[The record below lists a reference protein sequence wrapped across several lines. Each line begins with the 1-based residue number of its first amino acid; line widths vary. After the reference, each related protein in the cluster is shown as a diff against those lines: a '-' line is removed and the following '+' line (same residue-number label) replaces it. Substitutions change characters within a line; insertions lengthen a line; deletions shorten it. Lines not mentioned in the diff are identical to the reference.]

1 MRFYVYEI
9 CLDNSIYTELDT
21 SKYYVGK
28 HQTECKDLIND
39 GYYGSG
45 VTLWNLYDI
54 YGYKGVQK
62 RILKEC
68 DNEED
73 LILFE
78 KYFIQKCKFEH
89 GDDCIN
95 RQVSSKTIIID
106 ENDKPKV
113 IGPFR
118 KIKPKNLFKWYT
130 NGTINLK
137 IFEGNNIPDG
147 FTPGFKFKEKTLSRK
162 AREKS
167 TKEFNK
173 RQLKSI
179 PLKERKQVYKQ
190 IKYDKLTEKEKR
202 DFLKN
207 VHIPYIDRR
216 IRECLK
222 KGLSN
227 IEIFDIVKLNDG
239 PHSQEFNKLLEDYIS
254 EQALIH
260 QLSIMPSYFITIIDS
275 LKELYSK
282 NKPLQHR
289 KDLISYFTSFF

>member
-1 MRFYVYEI
+1 M
-9 CLDNSIYTELDT
+9 L
-21 SKYYVGK
+21 
-28 HQTECKDLIND
+28 
-39 GYYGSG
+39 
-45 VTLWNLYDI
+45 
-54 YGYKGVQK
+54 
-62 RILKEC
+62 
-68 DNEED
+68 
-73 LILFE
+73 
-78 KYFIQKCKFEH
+78 
-89 GDDCIN
+89 
-95 RQVSSKTIIID
+95 
-106 ENDKPKV
+106 P
-113 IGPFR
+113 
-118 KIKPKNLFKWYT
+118 FKWYT

-137 IFEGNNIPDG
+137 IFEGNNVPDG

-179 PLKERKQVYKQ
+179 PLKERKQIYKQ
-190 IKYDKLTEKEKR
+190 IKYDKLIEKEKR

-222 KGLSN
+222 KFLNN

-260 QLSIMPSYFITIIDS
+260 QLSIMPSYFITIVDS

>member
-1 MRFYVYEI
+1 M
-9 CLDNSIYTELDT
+9 L
-21 SKYYVGK
+21 
-28 HQTECKDLIND
+28 
-39 GYYGSG
+39 
-45 VTLWNLYDI
+45 
-54 YGYKGVQK
+54 
-62 RILKEC
+62 
-68 DNEED
+68 
-73 LILFE
+73 
-78 KYFIQKCKFEH
+78 
-89 GDDCIN
+89 
-95 RQVSSKTIIID
+95 
-106 ENDKPKV
+106 P
-113 IGPFR
+113 
-118 KIKPKNLFKWYT
+118 FKWYT

-179 PLKERKQVYKQ
+179 PLKDRKQIYKQ
-190 IKYDKLTEKEKR
+190 IKYDKLIEKEKR

-227 IEIFDIVKLNDG
+227 IEIFDIVKLNNE

-260 QLSIMPSYFITIIDS
+260 QLSIMPSYFITIVDS

-282 NKPLQHR
+282 NKPLQYR

>member
-1 MRFYVYEI
+1 M
-9 CLDNSIYTELDT
+9 L
-21 SKYYVGK
+21 
-28 HQTECKDLIND
+28 
-39 GYYGSG
+39 
-45 VTLWNLYDI
+45 
-54 YGYKGVQK
+54 
-62 RILKEC
+62 
-68 DNEED
+68 
-73 LILFE
+73 
-78 KYFIQKCKFEH
+78 
-89 GDDCIN
+89 
-95 RQVSSKTIIID
+95 
-106 ENDKPKV
+106 P
-113 IGPFR
+113 
-118 KIKPKNLFKWYT
+118 FKWYT
-130 NGTINLK
+130 NGTVNLK

-190 IKYDKLTEKEKR
+190 IKYDKLLEKEKKE
-202 DFLKN
+202 FLRE

-216 IRECLK
+216 IKECLR

-227 IEIFDIVKLNDG
+227 TEIFDIVKLNEN

-260 QLSIMPSYFITIIDS
+260 QLSIMPSYFITIMDS

-282 NKPLQHR
+282 NKSLQHR

>member
-1 MRFYVYEI
+1 MNY
-9 CLDNSIYTELDT
+9 
-21 SKYYVGK
+21 
-28 HQTECKDLIND
+28 
-39 GYYGSG
+39 
-45 VTLWNLYDI
+45 
-54 YGYKGVQK
+54 
-62 RILKEC
+62 
-68 DNEED
+68 
-73 LILFE
+73 
-78 KYFIQKCKFEH
+78 
-89 GDDCIN
+89 
-95 RQVSSKTIIID
+95 
-106 ENDKPKV
+106 
-113 IGPFR
+113 
-118 KIKPKNLFKWYT
+118 
-130 NGTINLK
+130 
-137 IFEGNNIPDG
+137 IPC
-147 FTPGFKFKEKTLSRK
+147 FKFKEKTLSRK

-179 PLKERKQVYKQ
+179 PLKERKQAYKQ
-190 IKYDKLTEKEKR
+190 IEYEKLIDREKR

-216 IRECLK
+216 IKECLK

-227 IEIFDIVKLNDG
+227 IEIFDTVKLNEG

-260 QLSIMPSYFITIIDS
+260 NLSIMPSYFITIMDS